1 MVGTLFSA
9 PGGATLWCRGCP
21 WIGTLSMPWEGR
33 ALVGHHRGSPKPNPG
48 SFQSCWL
55 HYVLAL
61 LLSKYS
67 WAASPSPHRYPHL
80 EMRRQVD
87 HVATREEPPAPLK
100 SICKHPGW
108 ELGPE
113 WSRLCDQPDK
123 HPTGFL
129 LRWGDGGRDRADGA
143 PRSPHVRGS
152 KALSLQAQQTRKA
165 LLSNS
170 FTERERKSP
179 ARFSANVLSGA
190 KSSLSSQ
197 PS

>member
-1 MVGTLFSA
+1 
-9 PGGATLWCRGCP
+9 
-21 WIGTLSMPWEGR
+21 
-33 ALVGHHRGSPKPNPG
+33 
-48 SFQSCWL
+48 
-55 HYVLAL
+55 
-61 LLSKYS
+61 
-67 WAASPSPHRYPHL
+67 
-80 EMRRQVD
+80 MRRQVD

-197 PS
+197 PSHEPNNLEAFIDGFLCPTIAWNLWWLWLSLLT